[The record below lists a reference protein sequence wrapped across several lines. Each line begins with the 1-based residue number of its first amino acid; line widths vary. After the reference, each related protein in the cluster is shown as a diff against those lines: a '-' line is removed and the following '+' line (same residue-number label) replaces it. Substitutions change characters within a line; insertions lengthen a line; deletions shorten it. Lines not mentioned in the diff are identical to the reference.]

1 MICYSCSS
9 GEATPTN
16 NLTSWVF
23 DDFFPSKAA
32 SGVTDSCAQTVEVSQ
47 NPNTRAFSLVKQ
59 MVGSSLNP

>member
-16 NLTSWVF
+16 ILHF

-59 MVGSSLNP
+59 MVGSGLNP